1 MDHYLSICAI
11 YRNEAPYLREW
22 IEFHRLV
29 GVERFYLYNHSSED
43 EHREVLAPYIDAG
56 TVVVHDWPVFPG
68 QIQAYEDCLKRRRDE
83 SRWIAFIDLDEFLFS
98 PVGSTV
104 PDILREFERFPG
116 LAVNWA
122 MFGSSGHETKPPG
135 LVIENY
141 LWRTANE
148 RLNSI
153 IKSIANPRRVSAF
166 GTPHYFMYRHGVT
179 VDALERPMYK
189 APLWRTE
196 SPSLDRIRIN
206 HYMVKSAEEFRR
218 KLERGH
224 ADGAR
229 PKPKEALTRWVKRY
243 NDVEDRTILMYLPQ
257 LREALDRV
265 GAAT

>member
-1 MDHYLSICAI
+1 MNFYLSICAI
-11 YRNEAPYLREW
+11 YRDEAPYLREW

-29 GVERFYLYNHSSED
+29 GVERFYLYNNGSTD
-43 EHREVLAPYIDAG
+43 EHLEVLAPYVDAG
-56 TVVVHDWPVFPG
+56 TVVMRDWPVFPG
-68 QIQAYEDCLKRRRDE
+68 QIQAYEDCLKRHRDE

-98 PVGSTV
+98 PTGSPV
-104 PDILREFERFPG
+104 PDLLKEFERFPG
-116 LAVNWA
+116 VAVNWA
-122 MFGSSGHETKPPG
+122 MFGSSGHRTKPPG

-141 LWRTANE
+141 LRRTADP

-179 VDALERPMYK
+179 VDVDQRPMFK

-196 SPSLDRIRIN
+196 SPSLERLRIN
-206 HYMVKSAEEFRR
+206 HYVVKSEEEFRR
-218 KLERGH
+218 KLARGH

-229 PKPKEALTRWVKRY
+229 PKPKEAATRWIKRY
-243 NDVEDRTILMYLPQ
+243 NDVEDRAILIYLPQ
-257 LREALDRV
+257 LREALEPA